1 MAKEVRERGGGAA
14 PLESAMERL
23 AAVVMQAH
31 RERRWG
37 EIRLTVRDGVPHLL
51 QTEFTER
58 LGGLPESGAGS

>member
-1 MAKEVRERGGGAA
+1 MAKEIRETVNVAA
-14 PLESAMERL
+14 PVQSAMERL

-58 LGGLPESGAGS
+58 LSGHLGSGA